1 MRLQKHLADAGLG
14 ARRKCEQFI
23 IDGRVT
29 VNGKRAQIGQSVE
42 IGDVVLFDGKSLAR
56 KSLVYF
62 ALNKPE
68 GYASD
73 KSTGGNKTI
82 FDLVKSREQLH
93 AVGRLDMDS
102 TGLVLLTNDGDLS
115 FKLTHPR
122 FEHEKEYRVRVRGTP
137 SEDTLRRWRAGVMLD
152 GEETRT
158 LPCHVSILHKYP
170 DETDLRVILREGRKR
185 QIRRVASLLRHPV
198 LELMR
203 VRIGPLRIGQ
213 LESGRSRSLTAGEV
227 ESLRSYAARDK

>member
-1 MRLQKHLADAGLG
+1 MRLQKFLAEAGLG
-14 ARRKCEQFI
+14 ARRKCEQYI
-23 IDGRVT
+23 IDGRVK
-29 VNGKRAQIGQSVE
+29 VNGEIAQIGQNVE
-42 IGDVVLFDGKSLAR
+42 PRDKVLLDGKPLAQ
-56 KSLVYF
+56 KTHVYI

-73 KSTGGNKTI
+73 KAYAGNRTI
-82 FDLVKSREQLH
+82 FDLVKSTEQLH

-137 SEDTLRRWRAGVMLD
+137 TEDTLRRWRAGVMLD

-158 LPCHVSILHKYP
+158 LPCYVSIIHKLP
-170 DETDLRVILREGRKR
+170 DATDLKVILREGRKR
-185 QIRRVASLLRHPV
+185 QIRRVASLLKHPV
-198 LELMR
+198 LELTRM
-203 VRIGPLRIGQ
+203 RIGPLLLGR
-213 LESGRSRSLTAGEV
+213 LEAGRFRNLTSAEV
-227 ESLRSYAARDK
+227 ESLRRYARD